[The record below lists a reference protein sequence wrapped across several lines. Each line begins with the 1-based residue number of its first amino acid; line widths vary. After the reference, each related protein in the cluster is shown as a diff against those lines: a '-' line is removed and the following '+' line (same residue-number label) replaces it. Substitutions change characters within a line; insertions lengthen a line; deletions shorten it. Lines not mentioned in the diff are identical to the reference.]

1 MVPEPPLSRT
11 LAQSRQRAAPCP
23 EIQSDIESK
32 LSNRAIEPQAV
43 VTLVEQNATEV
54 AVVGDAVNGANKF
67 RIRFAGERILDI
79 ISKAGGLRYP
89 AYELFVTL
97 QRNRKRATVYLP
109 VLVNNSAENIFVA
122 PGDTLYVYR
131 EQQKFVALGA
141 LGAAGQ
147 TSGLTSQYPFERE
160 GFRSPRRWPRQAA

>member
-1 MVPEPPLSRT
+1 MFELSSGGLFVRARGVRPGNFVTFPSQQVDRT
-11 LAQSRQRAAPCP
+11 GTISIPYAGAIKAAGLHLAGD
-23 EIQSDIESK
+23 QSDIESK

-109 VLVNNSAENIFVA
+109 ILVKNS
-122 PGDTLYVYR
+122 R
-131 EQQKFVALGA
+131 EH
-141 LGAAGQ
+141 
-147 TSGLTSQYPFERE
+147 
-160 GFRSPRRWPRQAA
+160 FRCAR